1 MGGGCEIKPKGKEY
15 LCIEGKKVL
24 WRSLPSLCMFG
35 EKCGKGKG
43 VNSAIMSTEK
53 ENKSVPLFRIYEG
66 VLSKVVGFLV
76 FLQNTL
82 LLYIIILCLRY
93 TLYSVLFQF

>member
-1 MGGGCEIKPKGKEY
+1 MGGGWEIKPRGKED

-43 VNSAIMSTEK
+43 VNSAIMST
-53 ENKSVPLFRIYEG
+53 
-66 VLSKVVGFLV
+66 
-76 FLQNTL
+76 
-82 LLYIIILCLRY
+82 
-93 TLYSVLFQF
+93 